1 MSKTF
6 SLEDVA
12 EHNSGKSLWIV
23 VHNKVYDV
31 SNYLEEHPGGGEV
44 LKECAGA
51 DATVAFEDVGHS
63 DGAINMLE
71 DMLIGELADE
81 HRQDEVKVYRPT
93 YEKIAAAPI
102 LRTQPSFWSIASW
115 VAGVAVVGAAG
126 SGLYFL
132 GVSSIRDAPA
142 MKAQLKSLLR
152 GGYKQH
158 STGQFVLGY
167 LSAGATFST
176 AAYIAGGKC
185 LKMLDVSRGIGKT
198 PPRIHQTSRVLI
210 KKQIVTL
217 PQRPV
222 LDPRKYRKLPLA
234 LKEKLSAN
242 TYRFVFSL
250 PSADAV
256 LGLPTGQHVAIQA
269 EVGGKIIS
277 RSYTPISNDK
287 DPGGLELVIKIYPDG
302 LLTNHM
308 AGLKVGETLEF
319 RGPKGA
325 MTYKN
330 GLCKH
335 IGMITGGTG
344 ITPMYQLIRAICED
358 DADKTTVSLLYANNS
373 EDDILLRP
381 QLDSW
386 AAKYPHKFKVWYVV
400 GTAPAGWKYGTGF
413 VTKEVIAER
422 LPKSSPDSKI
432 MLCGPPGMINA
443 MKNNLDGLGFT
454 KPGAIAKA
462 TDQIFLF

>member
-1 MSKTF
+1 M
-6 SLEDVA
+6 
-12 EHNSGKSLWIV
+12 
-23 VHNKVYDV
+23 
-31 SNYLEEHPGGGEV
+31 
-44 LKECAGA
+44 
-51 DATVAFEDVGHS
+51 
-63 DGAINMLE
+63 
-71 DMLIGELADE
+71 
-81 HRQDEVKVYRPT
+81 
-93 YEKIAAAPI
+93 
-102 LRTQPSFWSIASW
+102 
-115 VAGVAVVGAAG
+115 
-126 SGLYFL
+126 
-132 GVSSIRDAPA
+132 
-142 MKAQLKSLLR
+142 
-152 GGYKQH
+152 
-158 STGQFVLGY
+158 GQFWLGY

-176 AAYIAGGKC
+176 AAYIAGGKF
-185 LKMLDVSRGIGKT
+185 LKLLDVSRGIGKT
-198 PPRIHQTSRVLI
+198 PSRIHQTSRVI
-210 KKQIVTL
+210 VKKQIVAL
-217 PQRPV
+217 PRLPV
-222 LDPRKYRKLPLA
+222 LDPKKYRKLLLA

-269 EVGGKIIS
+269 VVDGKTIS

-287 DPGGLELVIKIYPDG
+287 DPGGLELVIKVYSNG

-325 MTYKN
+325 MTYKS

-335 IGMITGGTG
+335 IGMIAGGTG

-358 DADKTTVSLLYANNS
+358 DADTTTVSLLYANNS
-373 EDDILLRP
+373 EEDILLRP
-381 QLDSW
+381 QLNSW

-400 GTAPAGWKYGTGF
+400 GTAPEGWKYGTGF

-422 LPKSSPDSKI
+422 LPTPSVDSKI

-443 MKNNLDGLGFT
+443 MKTNLDALGFT
-454 KPGAIAKA
+454 KPSAIAKA

>member
-1 MSKTF
+1 
-6 SLEDVA
+6 
-12 EHNSGKSLWIV
+12 
-23 VHNKVYDV
+23 
-31 SNYLEEHPGGGEV
+31 
-44 LKECAGA
+44 
-51 DATVAFEDVGHS
+51 
-63 DGAINMLE
+63 
-71 DMLIGELADE
+71 
-81 HRQDEVKVYRPT
+81 
-93 YEKIAAAPI
+93 
-102 LRTQPSFWSIASW
+102 
-115 VAGVAVVGAAG
+115 
-126 SGLYFL
+126 
-132 GVSSIRDAPA
+132 
-142 MKAQLKSLLR
+142 MK

-158 STGQFVLGY
+158 SIGQFVLGY
-167 LSAGATFST
+167 LSASSIFST
-176 AAYIAGGKC
+176 AAYLAGGKF

-210 KKQIVTL
+210 KKQIVAL
-217 PQRPV
+217 ARPPV

-234 LKEKLSAN
+234 MKEKLSAN

-269 EVGGKIIS
+269 EVDGKTIS

-287 DPGGLELVIKIYPDG
+287 DPGRLELVIKVYPNG

-308 AGLKVGETLEF
+308 ADLKVGETLEF

-335 IGMITGGTG
+335 IGMIAGGTG

-358 DADKTTVSLLYANNS
+358 EADTTTVSLLYANNS

-386 AAKYPHKFKVWYVV
+386 AAKFPHKFKVWYVV
-400 GTAPAGWKYGTGF
+400 STASEGWKYGTGF
-413 VTKEVIAER
+413 VTKELIADR
-422 LPKSSPDSKI
+422 LPTPSLDSKI

-443 MKNNLDGLGFT
+443 MKNNLGVLGFT